1 MAASTNIFHATQD
14 NFELDVLEASFTTPV
29 LVDFWAPWCGPCKT
43 LMPLLDKIVTEAR
56 GTVKL
61 AKVNTDEEMA
71 LAGSFG
77 IRSLPTVVLFKDG
90 RPVDG
95 FMGAQPEGAIRA
107 LLAKHLSAQV
117 AAPEPEL
124 EPEQEAEL
132 DAEDLASVITGL
144 QAAIKADPKKHEL
157 KAELADA
164 LLRARLVD
172 EGIAAIDQLP
182 SEVQDHDVARRAR
195 ARIGFLQAID
205 HAPSDGDLQADIAQD
220 GGNLL
225 ARYQLGA
232 RFLLA
237 GHYAA
242 GMDQFLTILKADRKF
257 NEDLGRRALLDAFRI
272 VPDADLVGNYRRRMT
287 SLLF

>member
-1 MAASTNIFHATQD
+1 MATSTDIFHATQD
-14 NFELDVLEASFTTPV
+14 NFEMDVLEASFTTPV

-43 LMPLLDKIVTEAR
+43 LMPMLDKIVTEAR
-56 GTVKL
+56 GAVKL

-95 FMGAQPEGAIRA
+95 FMGAQPEGAVRA
-107 LLAKHLSAQV
+107 LLAKHMSAQP
-117 AAPEPEL
+117 ALAEPEL
-124 EPEQEAEL
+124 EPE
-132 DAEDLASVITGL
+132 EDLADEDLEAAIAGL

-164 LLRARLVD
+164 LLRAGLIN
-172 EGIAAIDQLP
+172 EAIAALDQLP
-182 SEVQDHDVARRAR
+182 GEVQDHEVARRAR
-195 ARIGFLQAID
+195 ARLGFIQAIE
-205 HAPSDGDLQADIAQD
+205 HAPGDGELQADIAQN
-220 GGNLL
+220 GGNLM

-242 GMDQFLTILKADRKF
+242 GMDQFLTMLKADRKF
-257 NEDLGRRALLDAFRI
+257 ADDLGRRALVDAFRI
-272 VPDADLVGNYRRRMT
+272 VPDADLIGDYRRRMT

>member
-1 MAASTNIFHATQD
+1 MATSNDIFHATQD
-14 NFELDVLEASFTTPV
+14 NFEMDVLEASFTTPV

-43 LMPLLDKIVTEAR
+43 LMPMLDKIVTEAR
-56 GTVKL
+56 GAVKL

-95 FMGAQPEGAIRA
+95 FMGAQPEGAVRA
-107 LLAKHLSAQV
+107 LLAKHMSAQP
-117 AAPEPEL
+117 ALAEPEL
-124 EPEQEAEL
+124 EPE
-132 DAEDLASVITGL
+132 EDLADEDLEAAIAGL

-164 LLRARLVD
+164 LLRAGLVN
-172 EGIAAIDQLP
+172 EAIAALDQLP
-182 SEVQDHDVARRAR
+182 GEVQDHEAARRAR
-195 ARIGFLQAID
+195 ARLGFIQAIE
-205 HAPSDGDLQADIAQD
+205 HAPGDSELQADIAQN
-220 GGNLL
+220 GGNLM

-242 GMDQFLTILKADRKF
+242 GMDQFLTMLKADRKF
-257 NEDLGRRALLDAFRI
+257 ADDLGRRALVDAFRI
-272 VPDADLVGNYRRRMT
+272 VPDADLIGDYRRRMT

>member
-1 MAASTNIFHATQD
+1 MMSVTAQIFHATQD

-43 LMPLLDKIVTEAR
+43 LMPLLDKIVNEAG
-56 GTVKL
+56 GTLKL

-107 LLAKHLSAQV
+107 LLAKHVSAQP
-117 AAPEPEL
+117 APAEPEL
-124 EPEQEAEL
+124 EPEDDLA
-132 DAEDLASVITGL
+132 AEDLEAAIVGL

-157 KAELADA
+157 QAELADA
-164 LLRARLVD
+164 LLRAGMLN
-172 EGIAAIDQLP
+172 EAIATLDQLP
-182 SEVQDHDVARRAR
+182 GDVQDHEIARRAR
-195 ARIGFLQAID
+195 ARLSFIQAIE
-205 HAPSDGDLQADIAQD
+205 HAPGDGELQADIAQNN
-220 GGNLL
+220 GNLM

-237 GHYAA
+237 GQYAA

-257 NEDLGRRALLDAFRI
+257 SDDLGRRALVDAFRI
-272 VPDADLVGNYRRRMT
+272 VPDTDLIGDYRRRMT

>member
-1 MAASTNIFHATQD
+1 MATTTDIFHATQD
-14 NFELDVLEASFTTPV
+14 NFEVDVLEASFTTPV

-43 LMPLLDKIVTEAR
+43 LMPMLDKIVTESR
-56 GTVKL
+56 GAVKL

-95 FMGAQPEGAIRA
+95 FMGAQPEGAVRA
-107 LLAKHLSAQV
+107 LLAKHLSAQP

-124 EPEQEAEL
+124 EPEEAEL
-132 DAEDLASVITGL
+132 EAEDLASVIAGL

-164 LLRARLVD
+164 LLRGGLLD
-172 EGIAAIDQLP
+172 EGTAALDQLP
-182 SEVQDHDVARRAR
+182 SEVQDHDVSRRAR
-195 ARIGFLQAID
+195 ARLGFLQAIE
-205 HAPSDGDLQADIAQD
+205 HAPNDGELQADIARD

-237 GHYAA
+237 GQYAA

-257 NEDLGRRALLDAFRI
+257 ADDLGRRALVDAFRI
-272 VPDADLVGNYRRRMT
+272 VPDADLVGDYRRRMT

>member
-1 MAASTNIFHATQD
+1 MATSTDIFHATQD
-14 NFELDVLEASFTTPV
+14 NFEMDVLEASFTTPV

-43 LMPLLDKIVTEAR
+43 LMPMLDKIVTEAR
-56 GTVKL
+56 GAVKL

-95 FMGAQPEGAIRA
+95 FMGAQPEGAVRA
-107 LLAKHLSAQV
+107 LLAKHLGAQP
-117 AAPEPEL
+117 AIPEPEP
-124 EPEQEAEL
+124 EPEETDL
-132 DAEDLASVITGL
+132 DAEDLASVIAGL
-144 QAAIKADPKKHEL
+144 QAAINADPKKHEL

-164 LLRARLVD
+164 LLRGGLLN
-172 EGIAAIDQLP
+172 EGTAALDQLP
-182 SEVQDHDVARRAR
+182 SEVQDHDLAKRAR
-195 ARIGFLQAID
+195 ARLGFLQAIE
-205 HAPSDGDLQADIAQD
+205 HAPGDGELQADIARD
-220 GGNLL
+220 SANLL

-232 RFLLA
+232 RFLV
-237 GHYAA
+237 GGQYAA

-257 NEDLGRRALLDAFRI
+257 SDDLGRRALVDAFRI
-272 VPDADLVGNYRRRMT
+272 VPDADLVGDYRRRMT

>member
-1 MAASTNIFHATQD
+1 MMSVTAQIFHATQD

-43 LMPLLDKIVTEAR
+43 LMPLLDKIVNEAG
-56 GTVKL
+56 GTLKL

-107 LLAKHLSAQV
+107 LLAKHVSAQP
-117 AAPEPEL
+117 APAEPEL
-124 EPEQEAEL
+124 EPEDDLA
-132 DAEDLASVITGL
+132 AEDLEAAIVGL

-157 KAELADA
+157 QAELADA
-164 LLRARLVD
+164 LLRAGMLN
-172 EGIAAIDQLP
+172 EAIATLDQLP
-182 SEVQDHDVARRAR
+182 GDVQDHEIARRAR
-195 ARIGFLQAID
+195 ARLSFIQAIE
-205 HAPSDGDLQADIAQD
+205 HAPGDGELQADIAQNN
-220 GGNLL
+220 GNLM
-225 ARYQLGA
+225 ARYQLGT

-237 GHYAA
+237 GQYAA

-257 NEDLGRRALLDAFRI
+257 SDDLGRRALVDAFRI
-272 VPDADLVGNYRRRMT
+272 VPDTDLIGDYRRRMT

>member
-1 MAASTNIFHATQD
+1 MSATAQIFHATQD

-43 LMPLLDKIVTEAR
+43 LMPLLDKIVTEA
-56 GTVKL
+56 GGSLKL

-95 FMGAQPEGAIRA
+95 FMGAQPEGAIKA
-107 LLAKHLSAQV
+107 LLAKHLGPTLAQ
-117 AAPEPEL
+117 PQL
-124 EPEQEAEL
+124 EPEMEPEDEL
-132 DAEDLASVITGL
+132 GAEDLEAAIAGL
-144 QAAIKADPKKHEL
+144 RAAIKADPKKHEL
-157 KAELADA
+157 KAELADV
-164 LLRARLVD
+164 LLRAGSLD
-172 EGIAAIDQLP
+172 EAIAALDQLP
-182 SEVQDHDVARRAR
+182 GEVQDHDVARRAR
-195 ARIGFLQAID
+195 ARLGFIQAIE
-205 HAPSDGDLQADIAQD
+205 HAPGDGELQTDIAQNS
-220 GGNLL
+220 GNLM

-237 GHYAA
+237 GQFAA

-257 NEDLGRRALLDAFRI
+257 ADDLGRRALVDAFRI
-272 VPDADLVGNYRRRMT
+272 VPDADLVGDYRRRMT

>member
-1 MAASTNIFHATQD
+1 MAATADIFHATQD

-29 LVDFWAPWCGPCKT
+29 LVDFWAPWCAPCKS

-56 GTVKL
+56 GTLKL

-107 LLAKHLSAQV
+107 LLAKHLGAQPA
-117 AAPEPEL
+117 AAPEPEP
-124 EPEQEAEL
+124 EPEADL
-132 DAEDLASVITGL
+132 DAEDLGALIVSL
-144 QAAIKADPKKHEL
+144 QAAIKADPKKAEL
-157 KAELADA
+157 KAELADV
-164 LLRARLVD
+164 LLRAGEVD
-172 EGIAAIDQLP
+172 EGVALLDKLP
-182 SEVQDHDVARRAR
+182 GEAQEHEIARRAR
-195 ARIGFLQAID
+195 ARLGFIQAIE
-205 HAPSDGDLQADIAQD
+205 HAPGEQALQQAIAND

-225 ARYQLGA
+225 ARYQMGA
-232 RFLLA
+232 RLLL
-237 GHYAA
+237 GGQYAA
-242 GMDQFLTILKADRKF
+242 GMDQFLAVLKADRKF
-257 NEDLGRRALLDAFRI
+257 NDDLGRRALLDAFKV
-272 VPDADLVGNYRRRMT
+272 VPDTDLIGDYRRKMT

>member
-1 MAASTNIFHATQD
+1 MMSVTAQIFHATQD

-43 LMPLLDKIVTEAR
+43 LMPLLDKIVNEAG
-56 GTVKL
+56 GTLKL

-107 LLAKHLSAQV
+107 LLAKHVSAQP
-117 AAPEPEL
+117 APAGPEL
-124 EPEQEAEL
+124 EPEDDLA
-132 DAEDLASVITGL
+132 AEDLEAAIVGL

-157 KAELADA
+157 QAELADA
-164 LLRARLVD
+164 LLRAGMLN
-172 EGIAAIDQLP
+172 EAIATLDQLP
-182 SEVQDHDVARRAR
+182 GDVQDHEIARRAR
-195 ARIGFLQAID
+195 ARLSFIQAIE
-205 HAPSDGDLQADIAQD
+205 HAPGDGELQADIAQNN
-220 GGNLL
+220 GNLM

-237 GHYAA
+237 GQYAA

-257 NEDLGRRALLDAFRI
+257 SDDLGRRALVDAFRI
-272 VPDADLVGNYRRRMT
+272 VPDTDLIGDYRRRMT

>member
-1 MAASTNIFHATQD
+1 MAVSTDIFHASQD

-29 LVDFWAPWCGPCKT
+29 LVDFWAPWCAPCKT

-56 GTVKL
+56 GSVKL

-107 LLAKHLSAQV
+107 LLAKHLSA

-124 EPEQEAEL
+124 PEPEAEL
-132 DAEDLASVITGL
+132 EGEDLEAVLVGL
-144 QAAIKADPKKHEL
+144 QAAIQAEPKKHEL

-164 LLRARLVD
+164 LLRAGLVD
-172 EGIAAIDQLP
+172 EATAVLGQLP
-182 SEVQDHDVARRAR
+182 NEVQDHEITRRAR
-195 ARIGFLQAID
+195 ARLGFFQAIED
-205 HAPSDGDLQADIAQD
+205 APSDGELQSAIAHD
-220 GGNLL
+220 SNNLL

-232 RFLLA
+232 LFLLA
-237 GHYAA
+237 GQYAA
-242 GMDQFLTILKADRKF
+242 GMDQFLTILKTDRKF
-257 NEDLGRRALLDAFRI
+257 NDDLGRRALLEAFRI
-272 VPDADLVGNYRRRMT
+272 VPDSDLIGDYRRRMT